1 MALEQ
6 TTYIWDV
13 ESKICKK
20 INVASEEEEASLY
33 FVSAVCWD
41 NEGHLVA
48 TGDNKGHL
56 KVKASSTIYK
66 KKNRKLLIM
75 FTKYIHVYTM
85 PREDVWSN
93 LKRKNKNQN
102 TCIFPIP
109 SLFCEGAY
117 RILYIYKA

>member
-20 INVASEEEEASLY
+20 INVASKEEEASLY

-66 KKNRKLLIM
+66 KKEKNYLCLPNIYM
-75 FTKYIHVYTM
+75 YIPCLEKTFGV
-85 PREDVWSN
+85 
-93 LKRKNKNQN
+93 
-102 TCIFPIP
+102 I
-109 SLFCEGAY
+109 
-117 RILYIYKA
+117 

>member
-33 FVSAVCWD
+33 YVSAVCWD

-66 KKNRKLLIM
+66 KKGKKYLLCL
-75 FTKYIHVYTM
+75 
-85 PREDVWSN
+85 PN
-93 LKRKNKNQN
+93 
-102 TCIFPIP
+102 IF
-109 SLFCEGAY
+109 
-117 RILYIYKA
+117 KQ

>member
-56 KVKASSTIYK
+56 KVEASTTIYK
-66 KKNRKLLIM
+66 KKEKI
-75 FTKYIHVYTM
+75 T
-85 PREDVWSN
+85 
-93 LKRKNKNQN
+93 
-102 TCIFPIP
+102 
-109 SLFCEGAY
+109 
-117 RILYIYKA
+117 